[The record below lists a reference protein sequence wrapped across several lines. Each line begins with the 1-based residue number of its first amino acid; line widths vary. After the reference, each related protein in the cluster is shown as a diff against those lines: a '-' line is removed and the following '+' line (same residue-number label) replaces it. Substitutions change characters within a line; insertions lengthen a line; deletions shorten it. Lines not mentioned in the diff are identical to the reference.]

1 MSSFFSVGG
10 STSSPSPISA
20 GTSPIINE
28 EDSLE
33 SALRLPS
40 TPSSKD
46 FFQALP
52 EDFIWGTP
60 PSSPFDL
67 STEDSFETAPANN
80 LWGTPPRVSLEA
92 SLDESIGLNNIG
104 ELAQKHFSYFRE
116 TGNSCRS
123 VLPHFQRTSF
133 SNADTSC
140 KKSLFKGPGQNEKAE
155 VANKG
160 EEEVSRKKRVKLFEN
175 DLTPKL
181 KRAKYLSDPSEL
193 TSDVSFANFLKTAEE
208 VIPITSLD
216 TPPAEAM
223 ETPPGTPK
231 ANQAKTAVLFTTPPQ
246 ISVMKRPPSAPKK
259 GHEVLFS
266 KFLATSKSCVKA
278 KKYYEAGAVRLQRV
292 LQNDYPNFNIHIG
305 LFLGE
310 GHFSQVYLLN
320 WNHKLKQVKG
330 EVDFLQVIKVP
341 NFQEEKTEGTFILN
355 RAREIQNYFQ
365 LKKVGFPISTY
376 YNLDETFGSLNI
388 LDLEL
393 QELKEEVKNRFDGF
407 YRSVYIPQGFLSRE
421 ELDQWNQRMS
431 AMSAEE
437 LSVFKKGLARENH
450 PIYQVRQM
458 FHLAYQHG
466 IPIDL
471 KQDNVRIVYPHKIP
485 ADLKEEDQVLM
496 KNGQVFLCDLFYEEN
511 EGQNPLDYLAPQK
524 LLTFA
529 DEGSILWKYLDPR
542 PSF

>member
-1 MSSFFSVGG
+1 MSSLFSVGG
-10 STSSPSPISA
+10 SPSSPSSISA
-20 GTSPIINE
+20 GTSPTINE

-46 FFQALP
+46 FFQTLP
-52 EDFIWGTP
+52 ENFIWGTP

-92 SLDESIGLNNIG
+92 SLDESVGNKIGKF
-104 ELAQKHFSYFRE
+104 AQERFSYFRK
-116 TGNSCRS
+116 TGNASRS
-123 VLPHFQRTSF
+123 LLSHFQRASSSHSDPF
-133 SNADTSC
+133 C
-140 KKSLFKGPGQNEKAE
+140 KKSLFKGLERNEKAE
-155 VANKG
+155 IFDNG
-160 EEEVSRKKRVKLFEN
+160 EEEVSRKRRVKLVEN
-175 DLTPKL
+175 DLAPEL
-181 KRAKYLSDPSEL
+181 KRARYLSNPSEL
-193 TSDVSFANFLKTAEE
+193 TSDVSFANFLRTPEE
-208 VIPITSLD
+208 VIPIMSLD
-216 TPPAEAM
+216 TSPAAAM

-231 ANQAKTAVLFTTPPQ
+231 ANQAKTPVLFTTPPQ
-246 ISVMKRPPSAPKK
+246 ISVMKRPPPAPKK
-259 GHEVLFS
+259 GHNVLS
-266 KFLATSKSCVKA
+266 SEFLPTSESCIKA
-278 KKYYEAGAVRLQRV
+278 KEYYKAGAVRLQEV
-292 LQNDYPNFNIHIG
+292 LRNDYPHFNIHIG
-305 LFLGE
+305 RFLGE

-341 NFQEEKTEGTFILN
+341 NFQEEDTEGAFILN

-365 LKKVGFPISTY
+365 LKEVGFPISTY

-407 YRSVYIPQGFLSRE
+407 YRSVYISQGFLSRE
-421 ELDQWNQRMS
+421 ELDQWNQRMF

-437 LSVFKKGLARENH
+437 LSVFKEDLARENH

-466 IPIDL
+466 IPVDL
-471 KQDNVRIVYPHKIP
+471 KQDNVR
-485 ADLKEEDQVLM
+485 M

-529 DEGSILWKYLDPR
+529 NEDSILWKYLDPR
-542 PSF
+542 PPKGLS